1 MRLNAAQTFDLEGGH
16 DERKGLT
23 AGGELVNVPLHRH
36 DITIDLSRVELE
48 ARYGVTDRWQ
58 AALRVPY
65 ERKDQS
71 VTINPI
77 DDATPEEIAAMHRNG
92 DIHHRDETYTGFSD
106 LSLLAQTAFSG
117 LVREHDRLRVGFGTT
132 IPVGQTEHNPW
143 ELGEAGEEH
152 LHIQFGTGTFDPIA
166 EILYSTAVGAGVTAN
181 SFVSTRLP
189 VYESDKTYRG
199 SREITAMAG
208 LSRAIGPVGLRA
220 NYLFFRQGP
229 SAWDGERDKNSGL
242 VSHSAM
248 FGASYRLGRA
258 ALGVD
263 VRIPVSQRLL
273 ADEEDAFEQ
282 GVGVMVRIGI

>member
-1 MRLNAAQTFDLEGGH
+1 
-16 DERKGLT
+16 LT

-58 AALRVPY
+58 AALRMPY

-71 VTINPI
+71 VTINTI
-77 DDATPEEIAAMHRNG
+77 DAATPEEVAAMQRNG

-106 LSLLAQTAFSG
+106 FSLLAQTAFSG
-117 LVREHDRLRVGFGTT
+117 LVRERDGLRIGFGAT
-132 IPVGQTEHNPW
+132 IPVGRTEDDPW
-143 ELGEAGEEH
+143 KLGEAGDEH

-166 EILYSTAVGAGVTAN
+166 EVIYSTAVGAGVTAN

-189 VYESDKTYRG
+189 VYENDKTYRG

-208 LSRAIGPVGLRA
+208 LSRALGPVGLRA
-220 NYLFFRQGP
+220 NYLFFRQGA

-242 VSHSAM
+242 VSHGVM
-248 FGASYRLGRA
+248 LGASYKLGRT

-282 GVGVMVRIGI
+282 GVGVMVRLGI

>member
-1 MRLNAAQTFDLEGGH
+1 M
-16 DERKGLT
+16 T

-36 DITIDLSRVELE
+36 DITIDLSRIEFE

-58 AALRVPY
+58 AALRIPY

-71 VTINPI
+71 VAINAI
-77 DDATPEEIAAMHRNG
+77 DPATPEEIAAMRRNG
-92 DIHHRDETYTGFSD
+92 DIHHRDESYTGFSD
-106 LSLLAQTAFSG
+106 FSLLAQTAFSD
-117 LVREHDRLRVGFGTT
+117 LVREHDGLRVGFGTT
-132 IPVGQTEHNPW
+132 IPVGRTEEDPW
-143 ELGEAGEEH
+143 KLGEAGEEH

-166 EILYSTAVGAGVTAN
+166 EMNYATPVGAGFTAN
-181 SFVSTRLP
+181 GFVSTRLP
-189 VYESDKTYRG
+189 VYENDKTYRG

-208 LSRAIGPVGLRA
+208 LARAAGPVGLRA
-220 NYLFFRQGP
+220 NYLFFRQGA

-242 VSHSAM
+242 VSHSVM
-248 FGASYRLGRA
+248 FGASYRVGPT

-282 GVGVMVRIGI
+282 GVGVMVRVGI